1 MKIKVNKIPLLIL
14 VSILFITVFLPFIKP
29 IFNETMNRD
38 FIEKVKRQ
46 ALPANIKIV
55 QLNYSTGYNSSSISV
70 SAGASGVIFR
80 KEGNRYFALTALHV
94 ISEVRDVDKTQ
105 TVVLGYD
112 DMDIEKENM
121 GNGVADYYLQ
131 FPEIKVDFIS
141 EKYDLAIISFVSD
154 KEYTVLS
161 LSDEKAKFGDKVATM
176 SNPFGERNIVT
187 AGRLGSRKVWHYED
201 EIGTFDYTIINHSA
215 VTSQGS
221 SGSAL
226 LNEDMEI
233 VGITLGGNENFF
245 RQFISGM
252 AIPLDQIQLF
262 LNEWKEPNQ

>member
-1 MKIKVNKIPLLIL
+1 MKIRANKIPLLTL
-14 VSILFITVFLPFIKP
+14 VSILMIIFFLPFIKP
-29 IFNETMNRD
+29 IINEVMNRD
-38 FIEKVKRQ
+38 FIDEVKRL

-55 QLNYSTGYNSSSISV
+55 QLNYSTGYNSSSIGV

-94 ISEVRDVDKTQ
+94 VSELRDVDKTQ

-112 DMDIEKENM
+112 DKDIEKENM
-121 GNGVADYYLQ
+121 GTGVANYYLQ
-131 FPEIKVDFIS
+131 FPKVKVDFKS

-154 KEYTVLS
+154 KDYTVLS
-161 LSDEKAKFGDKVATM
+161 LADDKPKYWDKVATM

-187 AGRLGSRKVWHYED
+187 AGRLGSRKIWHYED
-201 EIGTFDYTIINHSA
+201 EIGTFDYTIIKHSA
-215 VTSQGS
+215 LTSQGS

-233 VGITLGGNENFF
+233 VGINLGGNENFF

-252 AIPLDQIQLF
+252 AIPNEQIQEF
-262 LNEWKEPNQ
+262 LKEWNK

>member
-1 MKIKVNKIPLLIL
+1 MKIKVNRIPLLIL
-14 VSILFITVFLPFIKP
+14 VSILFITVFLPFFKP
-29 IFNETMNRD
+29 IFNETTNRD
-38 FIEKVKRQ
+38 FIDKVKHQ
-46 ALPANIKIV
+46 ALSANIKIV
-55 QLNYSTGYNSSSISV
+55 QLNYTTGYNSSSTSV

-80 KEGNRYFALTALHV
+80 KEGNRYFAFTALHV
-94 ISEVRDVDKTQ
+94 ISELRDVDKTQ

-112 DMDIEKENM
+112 DKDIDIENM
-121 GNGVADYYLQ
+121 GTYIPDYYLQ
-131 FPEIKVDFIS
+131 FPKVKVDFKS

-154 KEYTVLS
+154 KVYTVLS
-161 LSDEKAKFGDKVATM
+161 LSDEKLHFGDKVASM

-187 AGRLGSRKVWHYED
+187 AGKLGSRKIWHYED
-201 EIGTFDYTIINHSA
+201 EIGKFDYTIINHSA

-233 VGITLGGNENFF
+233 VGINLGGNENFF

-252 AIPLDQIQLF
+252 AIPNEQIQEF
-262 LNEWKEPNQ
+262 LKEWNE

>member
-1 MKIKVNKIPLLIL
+1 MKIRVNKIPLLIL
-14 VSILFITVFLPFIKP
+14 VFILIITVFLPFIKP
-29 IFNETMNRD
+29 IINEVMNRD
-38 FIEKVKRQ
+38 FIDEVKRL

-94 ISEVRDVDKTQ
+94 ISELRDVDKTQ

-112 DMDIEKENM
+112 DKDFEKENL
-121 GNGVADYYLQ
+121 GTGIAEYYLQ
-131 FPEIKVDFIS
+131 FPEIEVDYKS

-154 KEYTVLS
+154 KVYNVLS
-161 LSDEKAKFGDKVATM
+161 LSDEKLHFWDKVASM
-176 SNPFGERNIVT
+176 SNPFGERNIMT
-187 AGRLGSRKVWHYED
+187 AGRLGSRKIWHYED
-201 EIGTFDYTIINHSA
+201 EIGKFDYTIIKHSA

-233 VGITLGGNENFF
+233 VGINLGGNENFF

-252 AIPLDQIQLF
+252 AIPNEQIQEF
-262 LNEWKEPNQ
+262 LREWNK

>member
-1 MKIKVNKIPLLIL
+1 MKIKANKAPLIIL
-14 VSILFITVFLPFIKP
+14 VVIMLITVFLPFIKP
-29 IFNETMNRD
+29 IFNEVMNQD
-38 FIEKVKRQ
+38 FIYEVKHQ

-70 SAGASGVIFR
+70 SAGASGVIFQ

-94 ISEVRDVDKTQ
+94 ISELRDVDKTQ

-112 DMDIEKENM
+112 DKDIDIENM
-121 GNGVADYYLQ
+121 GTYIPDYYLQ
-131 FPEIKVDFIS
+131 FPKIKVEYKS

-154 KEYTVLS
+154 KDYTVLS
-161 LSDEKAKFGDKVATM
+161 LSDEKLHFGDKVASM

-187 AGRLGSRKVWHYED
+187 AGRLGSRKIWHYED
-201 EIGTFDYTIINHSA
+201 EIGTFDYTIIKHSA

-233 VGITLGGNENFF
+233 VGINLGGNENFL

-252 AIPLDQIQLF
+252 AIPNEHIQEF
-262 LNEWKEPNQ
+262 LKEWNK